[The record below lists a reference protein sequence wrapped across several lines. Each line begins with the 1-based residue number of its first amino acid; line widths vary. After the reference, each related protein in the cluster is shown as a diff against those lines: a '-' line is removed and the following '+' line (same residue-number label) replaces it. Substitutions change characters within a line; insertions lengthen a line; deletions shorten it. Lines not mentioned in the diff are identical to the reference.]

1 LGEREGDLVGPWK
14 LLSRLGEGGFG
25 VVWLAER
32 RQPLVQRVALKIIK
46 PGMDSRAVLA
56 RFDQER
62 QALALMDHPC
72 VARALDAGATSSG
85 RPYFAMKYVKGVPIT
100 TYADQHALTLR
111 DRIGLLIP
119 VCEGIQHA
127 HMRGIIHRD
136 IKPSNILVE
145 EIDGHAVVKVIDFG
159 IAKAV
164 AHTLTTQT
172 LHTDQGVMVGTPEF
186 MSPEQAAGS
195 TDIDIRTDV
204 YSLGVVLYELLVG
217 GLPFDSRELRSRT
230 FDELRRVIRED
241 EPPRPSTR
249 MRQLRSGDARTGQ
262 TIAKQRST
270 ALASLESELR
280 QELEWIPLK
289 AMRKDRNERYRS
301 AIELA
306 DDLKRYL
313 VGEPLAAGPE
323 SAAYRLR
330 KFVRRN
336 RIATIACASIAV
348 VLAAATGV
356 SLAFAASESRAKVAA
371 LQANQKASDA
381 LERAEREKDA
391 ARKAE
396 AKARREQ
403 AIARGINDFLNKDL
417 LGAANAEF
425 GSGKKVRVADVIE
438 AASQKLKNDP
448 PEPEVELGV
457 RQTFMSIAAS
467 LGNQEECRAHG
478 ARALQLAERLYG
490 PDALEV
496 ADVIEAIVESMGR
509 GGSDEALVQLGRRGV
524 AIRERILGT
533 DHVDTQRLRAFSEQ
547 IRFVASRL
555 RLRDLKPEVLL
566 PLAIF
571 RGKGESPE
579 QMKQHILA
587 RVEETESL
595 WNQGKKDRAIAVCQ
609 EDFSPFLK
617 HPLAQLALLVAIGMG
632 AEALVREMKL
642 GTAESG
648 VLCGI
653 ALGKQSPLFGPE
665 HLHVLYLYQILA
677 EIRLSRGDYAGALEA
692 LDTGLP
698 IARRKS
704 DMHQERLPDAEAARL
719 LCLSRLNRCDEVRSA
734 IAAPLPPTNVD
745 DSLRALRV
753 SAALIHCQDWD
764 RAIAWLEV
772 VIENRQ
778 IELYRSD
785 RAHVLAMGVVARH
798 GRGWRDGEQKDAIQA
813 CGKGIRLL
821 EEVLVQGSEEINASI
836 WLARACVACGLKDE
850 ARHLLDACERG
861 PVPPLMKSQMD
872 EIRRSAK

>member
-1 LGEREGDLVGPWK
+1 MARGAQATPGAARRPQDHQAGD
-14 LLSRLGEGGFG
+14 GFAG
-25 VVWLAER
+25 
-32 RQPLVQRVALKIIK
+32 
-46 PGMDSRAVLA
+46 
-56 RFDQER
+56 
-62 QALALMDHPC
+62 C
-72 VARALDAGATSSG
+72 AGAIRPGTPCPRDDGSPRRGTRSGCRSDKQRPPLLCDGVRQG
-85 RPYFAMKYVKGVPIT
+85 RPDHHLRESARIDP
-100 TYADQHALTLR
+100 ARSHA
-111 DRIGLLIP
+111 LLIP

-136 IKPSNILVE
+136 LKPSNILVE
-145 EIDGHAVVKVIDFG
+145 EVDGHAIVKVIDFG

-164 AHTLTTQT
+164 SHALTAQT
-172 LHTDQGVMVGTPEF
+172 LHTDQGMMVGTPEF
-186 MSPEQAAGS
+186 MSPEQAEGS
-195 TDIDIRTDV
+195 ADIDVRTDV

-249 MRQLRSGDARTGQ
+249 MRQLRSGDAKTAES
-262 TIAKQRST
+262 IARQRST

-313 VGEPLAAGPE
+313 AGEPLAAGPK
-323 SAAYRLR
+323 SATYRLR

-336 RIATIACASIAV
+336 RGATIAAATIALI
-348 VLAAATGV
+348 LAGATGV

-371 LQANQKASDA
+371 QEANQKASD
-381 LERAEREKDA
+381 LLKRAEREA
-391 ARKAE
+391 ESARNAE
-396 AKARREQ
+396 ATAQREKA
-403 AIARGINDFLNKDL
+403 ITARINAFLNKDL

-425 GSGKKVRVADVIE
+425 GSGSDTRVADILK

-457 RQTFMSIAAS
+457 RQTLMSIAAS
-467 LGNQEECRAHG
+467 MGNQAECQAHG
-478 ARALQLAERLYG
+478 ARALQLAERVYG

-496 ADVIEAIVESMGR
+496 ADVIEAIVESTGR
-509 GGSDEALVQLGRRGV
+509 GGSDEALVHLGRRGV
-524 AIRERILGT
+524 AIRERLLGT

-547 IRFVASRL
+547 IGFVASQL
-555 RLRDLKPEVLL
+555 RLRDLKSEVLL

-595 WNQGKKDRAIAVCQ
+595 WNQGKRDQAIAVCH

-617 HPLAQLALLVAIGMG
+617 HPYAQRALLVAIGMG

-642 GTAESG
+642 GAAESG
-648 VLCGI
+648 LLCGI
-653 ALGKQSPLFGPE
+653 AIGKQSPLFGPE

-677 EIRLSRGDYAGALEA
+677 EVRMAAGDYAGALEA

-698 IARRKS
+698 IARRKN
-704 DMHQERLPDAEAARL
+704 DMHQ
-719 LCLSRLNRCDEVRSA
+719 
-734 IAAPLPPTNVD
+734 
-745 DSLRALRV
+745 
-753 SAALIHCQDWD
+753 
-764 RAIAWLEV
+764 
-772 VIENRQ
+772 
-778 IELYRSD
+778 
-785 RAHVLAMGVVARH
+785 
-798 GRGWRDGEQKDAIQA
+798 GR
-813 CGKGIRLL
+813 
-821 EEVLVQGSEEINASI
+821 
-836 WLARACVACGLKDE
+836 
-850 ARHLLDACERG
+850 LLDAEVARLICLG
-861 PVPPLMKSQMD
+861 QTGKCD
-872 EIRRSAK
+872 